1 MNLKRFTRGPALYIV
16 LALVLV
22 VAVTAGLR
30 GSDYKS
36 TSTAEVF
43 NYISSGQVST
53 DTLEVR
59 TALALTGRVDD
70 AVWDLPRRWFTRAAP
85 VRSLVCGRQEWPL
98 ADRGRWVLG
107 RDLECDVLLGGDDA
121 VSRRH
126 AEIAVRAGICLVRDL
141 DSSVSF
147 YRELLGMTVT
157 VADNTAALLVSA
169 EPPNALRSSGR
180 TICLCASDEAIRRAA
195 SISTRWR
202 WL

>member
-1 MNLKRFTRGPALYIV
+1 MDPSQRALRRLRDAYG
-16 LALVLV
+16 
-22 VAVTAGLR
+22 AG
-30 GSDYKS
+30 
-36 TSTAEVF
+36 V
-43 NYISSGQVST
+43 VST

-70 AVWDLPRRWFTRAAP
+70 AIWDLPRRWFTRAAP

-141 DSSVSF
+141 DSCNGTLLNGRFVDRA
-147 YRELLGMTVT
+147 YVRRGDVLTLGETELRV
-157 VADNTAALLVSA
+157 
-169 EPPNALRSSGR
+169 R
-180 TICLCASDEAIRRAA
+180 
-195 SISTRWR
+195 
-202 WL
+202 